1 MHWLELPTHCYE
13 RTIVIMDWKQAIENW
28 RRLPR
33 GEQQRRR
40 LEAIPHHV
48 ALSMAVE
55 GEPVPESD
63 IRRHLQRRLAASTPP
78 DASKPDSE
86 F

>member
-1 MHWLELPTHCYE
+1 
-13 RTIVIMDWKQAIENW
+13 MDWKQAIENW

-33 GEQQRRR
+33 GEQQCRR

-55 GEPVPESD
+55 GEPVDEAL
-63 IRRHLQRRLAASTPP
+63 IRAQLEVRLGVQLDCSTPSGT
-78 DASKPDSE
+78 SKPRSE
-86 F
+86 S